1 MAVFRAVYT
10 EVNARVQTSATLMSN
25 GGRVAG
31 LNGDEAT
38 MADVVNQGAGMR
50 AWDLWR
56 KQVAP
61 F

>member
-10 EVNARVQTSATLMSN
+10 EVNARVQTAATLMSN

-31 LNGDEAT
+31 LNAEEAAL
-38 MADVVNQGAGMR
+38 ADSVNQGAGMR

-56 KQVAP
+56 RQVGP